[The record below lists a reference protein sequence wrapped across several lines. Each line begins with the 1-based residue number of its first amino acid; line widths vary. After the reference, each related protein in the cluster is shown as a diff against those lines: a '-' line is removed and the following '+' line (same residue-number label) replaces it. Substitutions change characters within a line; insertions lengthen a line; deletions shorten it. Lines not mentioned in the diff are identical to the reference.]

1 MFLSQLLT
9 KIFGVNFSV
18 AKKLAKMNLEI
29 ANKAI
34 KAAICESERYYVKSN
49 IAVVDAGANL
59 VAFARMDNAP
69 SGTVDISIKKAKT
82 AASFQVSTGHP
93 AYNGV
98 DFKDFITVPGGV
110 PIFDGKNVLIGG
122 IGVSGS
128 TGFEND
134 VSLGGYDVPIA
145 NAGKNAAK

>member
-34 KAAICESERYYVKSN
+34 KAAKSKSKSLNVKSN
-49 IAVVDAGANL
+49 IAVVDAGGNL
-59 VAFARMDNAP
+59 VASARMDNSAC
-69 SGTVDISIKKAKT
+69 GTEDISIKKAKS
-82 AASFQVSTGHP
+82 AALLQVPSGYIP
-93 AYNGV
+93 MQGLC
-98 DFKDFITVPGGV
+98 TVPGGV

-122 IGVSGS
+122 IGVSCGIGNLAES
-128 TGFEND
+128 RD
-134 VSLGGYDVPIA
+134 VKLREIRYDLDIA